1 MPEPALDVI
10 RPAGDNQEVTLP
22 STVVGEHTTRP
33 MTTSNPSGN
42 PPAASP
48 STPDSPHPSASRPL
62 AAPCPKCGGA
72 VHEQEQGYQCAQCQ
86 WLLAR
91 VILQQTISPEQA
103 TRLLA
108 AGKTELLH
116 GFVSRKTGRPFTAAL
131 VLREG
136 RAAFEFAAES
146 KPSAA
151 DRRGPRGEPAAP
163 EPTADFTGQEPLGKC
178 PRCGSRVF
186 ETTRD
191 YRCEHR
197 SSPTRACPFQAS
209 KVILEQ
215 SVSREQMVKVLTAGR
230 SDLLPRFV
238 SRKSG
243 QPFAAFLVIDR
254 SGRVSFAFPARDKPP
269 APAGVVV
276 RRPS

>member
-1 MPEPALDVI
+1 
-10 RPAGDNQEVTLP
+10 
-22 STVVGEHTTRP
+22 
-33 MTTSNPSGN
+33 MTTPNSSGN
-42 PPAASP
+42 PPAASLPP
-48 STPDSPHPSASRPL
+48 SNPPRPNASRPL
-62 AAPCPKCGGA
+62 GAPCPKCGGT
-72 VHEQEQGYQCAQCQ
+72 VQEQDQGYQCAQCE

-91 VILQQTISPEQA
+91 VILQQAISPDQA

-108 AGKTELLH
+108 TGKTELLN

-136 RAAFEFAAES
+136 RAAFEFAADS
-146 KPSAA
+146 KSPAA
-151 DRRGPRGEPAAP
+151 ERRGPRGEPSAP

-197 SSPTRACPFQAS
+197 SNETRACPFQAS

-215 SVSREQMVKVLTAGR
+215 SVSREQMVKLLTAGR

-243 QPFAAFLVIDR
+243 HPFAAFLVIDR
-254 SGRVSFAFPARDKPP
+254 SGRVSFAFPPRDKPP
-269 APAGVVV
+269 APT
-276 RRPS
+276 RQ